1 MEITNE
7 LTRYQMALVEVYEIL
22 KLSKKDE
29 INKIPHS
36 FLEFIKK
43 NKSKEYKFKFNK
55 EKNLNDQNLM
65 KETKIIL
72 SLLYRSYICN
82 IETRK
87 ELEKEDKQKLKRII
101 EENTKK
107 YDSENLFKNAKKE
120 NLQEKSIYSNTS
132 IMEYKETIFEQMWEE
147 NFLQITSLNAPVGV
161 FL

>member
-1 MEITNE
+1 METTNE

-29 INKIPHS
+29 MNKIPHS
-36 FLEFIKK
+36 FFEFIKK
-43 NKSKEYKFKFNK
+43 NKSKEYKFKFIK

-87 ELEKEDKQKLKRII
+87 ELEQEDKQELKRII
-101 EENTKK
+101 EYNTKK

-132 IMEYKETIFEQMWEE
+132 IMEYKETILKKLLSKIKQLF
-147 NFLQITSLNAPVGV
+147 NK
-161 FL
+161 